1 MVDFI
6 LHVLSSA
13 LLYVILRAL
22 NINTTKALLI
32 TILIGILK
40 ELFDLIIQNELFDF
54 KDLLF
59 NLTGLL
65 LAWFITN
72 NFIKEW
78 NKI

>member
-6 LHVLSSA
+6 LHVSSSA

-59 NLTGLL
+59 NLIGLL